1 MKMDVSARHNKRG
14 MRRGADVN
22 ELLCGSK
29 GARSKCDAG
38 ERSAAKALCRSAKR
52 DEELAAGGGQVRRQS
67 RRRDPGGK
75 NHITRRL
82 PHERKKWGCGGK
94 SFPHKAAQPGN
105 QT

>member
-67 RRRDPGGK
+67 RRRDPEGK
-75 NHITRRL
+75 NQITRHS
-82 PHERKKWGCGGK
+82 PPNVKNGGVGENR
-94 SFPHKAAQPGN
+94 SPTRPHKLAK

>member
-1 MKMDVSARHNKRG
+1 M
-14 MRRGADVN
+14 N

-75 NHITRRL
+75 NHITRHSPPNVKNGGVGENLSPTRPNRL
-82 PHERKKWGCGGK
+82 DEVKGFTAYAVKPRDSLAGLID
-94 SFPHKAAQPGN
+94 N
-105 QT
+105 